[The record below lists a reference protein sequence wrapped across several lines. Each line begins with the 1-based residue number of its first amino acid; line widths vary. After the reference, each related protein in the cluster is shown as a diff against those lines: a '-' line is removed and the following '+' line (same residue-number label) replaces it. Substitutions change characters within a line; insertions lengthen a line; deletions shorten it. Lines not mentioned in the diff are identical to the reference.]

1 MHTKPIFLILGS
13 PGIRRPQSGPAT
25 HEVVCASSL
34 NAGVADVSRKNVRV
48 EMQQLASLSSVSLFE
63 VKIGQIHCAAGQD
76 VDRENIPPLAEAN
89 LEEIRS

>member
-1 MHTKPIFLILGS
+1 
-13 PGIRRPQSGPAT
+13 
-25 HEVVCASSL
+25 
-34 NAGVADVSRKNVRV
+34 
-48 EMQQLASLSSVSLFE
+48 MQQLASLSSVSLFE